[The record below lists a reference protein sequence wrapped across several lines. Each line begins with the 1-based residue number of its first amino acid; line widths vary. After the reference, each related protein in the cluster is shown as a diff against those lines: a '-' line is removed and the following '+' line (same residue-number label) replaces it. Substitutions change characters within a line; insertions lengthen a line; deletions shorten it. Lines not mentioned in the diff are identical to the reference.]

1 MLLSLGNDFTLQ
13 KNAISFNWKFQLLY
27 RTLCNINIALLLI
40 YRTHM
45 CNINIALLLIYRTLC
60 NINIALLLIY
70 STLCNI
76 NIALLLIYS
85 TLCNM
90 NIALLLIYRTLC
102 NINIALLLIYSKTT
116 FFIKEAA
123 IIITH
128 RVCNISN
135 CIAEM
140 I

>member
-76 NIALLLIYS
+76 NIALLLIY
-85 TLCNM
+85 
-90 NIALLLIYRTLC
+90 RTLC

>member
-27 RTLCNINIALLLI
+27 RTLCNENIALLLI

-70 STLCNI
+70 RTLCNI
-76 NIALLLIYS
+76 
-85 TLCNM
+85 